1 MCVCVCVFMDYHVQI
16 VSMVEIKP
24 ATATGMLTVL
34 NLTFPLAFFSPPQ
47 SNLSRDMDEKLF
59 VRWLMTAVSKASLS
73 RELIRKLC
81 FT

>member
-1 MCVCVCVFMDYHVQI
+1 MQI

-24 ATATGMLTVL
+24 ATATGMLIV
-34 NLTFPLAFFSPPQ
+34 TFPLAFFSPPQ